1 MTAIARTEDVQLP
14 TAIKQLRGD
23 LTAMESQFATAL
35 PPHIPAARFARV
47 VMTAVQGNPKLLR
60 CDRQSLFNALM
71 KCAQDGLLPDGRE
84 AAIVPY
90 GTNEETGR
98 ASADTAQYLPMVA
111 GIRKKVRNSGAL
123 SDWNVQIVQEG
134 DAFDYRLGDE
144 PYIHHKP
151 AMSGGRSRKVIAA
164 YSIATYP
171 DGTISREI
179 MNADQIEDIRR
190 KSKAQKGP
198 WSDPVFYPEM
208 ARKTVARLHSKQLPM
223 STDLDR
229 LIHRDDALYD
239 FDRAREEGRKVERP
253 GSAAAALD
261 WFAEGGA
268 PAEAEAEAVP
278 APARAPRASRA
289 SPASKADE
297 QPHRTIVG
305 EDAGEATAAAPASGL
320 ASQVPS
326 SAAPKTEDE
335 YCDYARAV
343 IDEATSSDELQRWFR
358 SDVQRKLRNA
368 AGVRL
373 DAFNLIDGWVA
384 EKCKALDV
392 G

>member
-1 MTAIARTEDVQLP
+1 MTALARTEDVQLP

-23 LTAMESQFATAL
+23 LTAMESQFTTAL
-35 PPHIPAARFARV
+35 PPHIPVARFNRV

-90 GTNEETGR
+90 GVNEEGR
-98 ASADTAQYLPMVA
+98 ASADTAQYLPMIA
-111 GIRKKVRNSGAL
+111 GIRKKVRNAGAL
-123 SDWNVQIVQEG
+123 ADWNVQVVQQG
-134 DAFDYRLGDE
+134 DEFDYRLGDQ

-198 WSDPVFYPEM
+198 WADPVFYPEM

-229 LIHRDDALYD
+229 LMHRDDALYD
-239 FDRAREEGRKVERP
+239 FDRAREESRNVERP

-268 PAEAEAEAVP
+268 QQEAA
-278 APARAPRASRA
+278 APAARTPRTARS
-289 SPASKADE
+289 SPASKTD
-297 QPHRTIVG
+297 QPHRTVL
-305 EDAGEATAAAPASGL
+305 EADAGEAPAAAPASGL

-326 SAAPKTEDE
+326 SSVPKTEDE
-335 YCDYARAV
+335 YRAYARAI
-343 IDEATSSDELQRWFR
+343 IDEATSLDEIERWFR
-358 SDVQRKLRNA
+358 SDVQRKLRNS
-368 AGVRL
+368 AGVTREVF
-373 DAFNLIDGWVA
+373 DEINGWIA
-384 EKCKALDV
+384 EKRKPEGEA
-392 G
+392 